1 MKFKVEYSP
10 EALDDL
16 RGLYAYIAFRLKE
29 RKTAADLVARIRK
42 EARALNELPD
52 RYAPV
57 DWEPWASMSMRHFAV
72 DNFLV
77 FYLVDRESRSV
88 RIVRILYGG
97 QDTENVIQRYI

>member
-1 MKFKVEYSP
+1 MKFKVEYSS

-16 RGLYAYIAFRLKE
+16 RGIYAYIAFRLKE
-29 RKTAADLVARIRK
+29 RKTAADLAAHIRK
-42 EARALNELPD
+42 EVRTLNELPD

-77 FYLVDRESRSV
+77 FYLVDRETKSV

-97 QDTENVIQRYI
+97 QDIESLSQK